1 MAAPRTD
8 WQEQI
13 APDEEARFAAY
24 AQAFAQAQQARNRK
38 QGAGR
43 ALHRKQ
49 LVAVKGQ
56 LQVLPDLPEW
66 AAQGVFAQPGHYK
79 AWVRLSNGGADKLA
93 DARPDIRGFSIKA
106 LGVSGPGALGGTASS
121 QDFLLI
127 NHPAFSFATA
137 DAFVGVALAAMQ
149 GPAKLLAHLVRQHG
163 VLGGLKQLAKLAGNV
178 GKPFSGFA
186 TEHFYSAAPLANG
199 PYAVRVRLLPARQ
212 QARPLAQAKA
222 DWGADF
228 VAQLATGEMRFALQL
243 QGFVDE
249 ARTPIENPTIDWP
262 ESVSPYV
269 TVAHLVLPVQGA
281 DAAFQAQAEAA
292 RFDIWGG
299 LAAHRPLGQIMR
311 ARKAAYYASQQGR
324 GVA

>member
-1 MAAPRTD
+1 MAQPTTR
-8 WQEQI
+8 WKEQI
-13 APDEEARFAAY
+13 PADEEARFAGY
-24 AQAFAQAQQARNRK
+24 AQAFAQAQAARKPK

-49 LVAVKGQ
+49 VAALKGRFE
-56 LQVLPDLPEW
+56 VVPGLPAF
-66 AAQGVFAQPGHYK
+66 AAQGLFAQPGVHQ
-79 AWVRLSNGGADKLA
+79 AWVRLSNGGADRLA
-93 DARPDIRGFSIKA
+93 DARPDIRGFSIKV
-106 LGVSGPGALGGTASS
+106 LGVDGPGALGGQASS

-127 NHPAFSFATA
+127 NHAAFSFATA

-163 VLGGLKQLAKLAGNV
+163 VLGGLKQVARLAGNV

-186 TEHFYSAAPLANG
+186 TERFYSAAPLANG
-199 PYAVRVRLLPARQ
+199 AYAVRVRLLPARQ
-212 QARPLAQAKA
+212 QPRPLAQAKQ

-228 VAQLATGEMRFALQL
+228 FAHLSQGEMSFELQL

-249 ARTPIENPTIDWP
+249 AQTPIEDPTVDWP

-269 TVAHLVLPVQGA
+269 TVARLVLPVQA
-281 DAAFQAQAEAA
+281 PDAKFQAQAEAA
-292 RFDIWGG
+292 HFDIWGG

-324 GVA
+324 AG